1 MSAPVD
7 LSPAHLSIVER
18 ILAEHVP
25 DCEVR
30 AFGSRATWT
39 AKDSSDLD
47 LAIVGEDPLDLRT
60 LGRLKEAFE
69 ESRLPMRVDVLD
81 WHAVTDSFR
90 ATIESDCLLVQQPF
104 ESSTWRRV
112 RLGEAIEVN
121 PPRSLARG
129 TKSSFAAMADILAN
143 HRLLPTLSLR
153 EFKGGGSRFRNDDTL
168 FARIT
173 PSLEHGKTAFVSGLQ
188 EGTTGHG
195 STEFIVLSAK
205 EGVTDPRFVYYLTR
219 WLAFRAYAIG
229 QMTGTSGR
237 QRVPA
242 DAIGSFEFLLPPL
255 EEQRGI
261 AHILGTLDD
270 KIELNRR
277 MNETLEAMTRALFQ
291 DWFVHFGPTRAKMEG
306 REPYLPPNVWA
317 LFPDRLVP
325 SALGEIPEGWQV
337 RTLGEIVEQV
347 RVSENPLK
355 TPNTMFKHFSIAAY
369 DDHQVPRLELG
380 KDIKSVKT
388 RVEPGVILLS
398 KLNPEIERVW
408 LVDVASNDRAICS
421 TEFIVLEPRPPF
433 QQSYVYCLSRSS
445 AFRSQLESLVTGTSK
460 SHQRVPPS
468 AALAIAGLRPTTP
481 ILDAFE
487 TGTTELLNR
496 IASLTRENGTL
507 IILRDTL
514 LAKLM
519 SESNINRDRIY
530 G

>member
-90 ATIESDCLLVQQPF
+90 ATIESNCVVVQQTTAPPG
-104 ESSTWRRV
+104 WRRTTV
-112 RLGEAIEVN
+112 GDCIPFRYG
-121 PPRSLARG
+121 
-129 TKSSFAAMADILAN
+129 K
-143 HRLLPTLSLR
+143 SLR
-153 EFKGGGSRFRNDDTL
+153 ASERDSSGSIPVFGSNGVIGYHEFALTDGPTIIVGRKGTAGAVHYSPVPCWPIDTTFYVCGDDDELIRFKYYALHALDLDVMNTDSAVPGLNRAAAHSREL
-168 FARIT
+168 YV
-173 PSLEHGKTAFVSGLQ
+173 PGEHQ
-188 EGTTGHG
+188 Q
-195 STEFIVLSAK
+195 
-205 EGVTDPRFVYYLTR
+205 
-219 WLAFRAYAIG
+219 RA
-229 QMTGTSGR
+229 
-237 QRVPA
+237 
-242 DAIGSFEFLLPPL
+242 
-255 EEQRGI
+255 I
-261 AHILGTLDD
+261 AHVLGTLDD

-277 MNETLEAMTRALFQ
+277 MNETLEAMARALFQ
-291 DWFVHFGPTRAKMEG
+291 DWFVDFGPTRAKIEG